1 MTSRSRRVA
10 AAGVTSALALTLSG
24 VFAPA
29 AFATE
34 GDTVAPTSGAEFDA
48 TAQALIST
56 DGVEAVAS
64 DGEGNVV
71 LFVTEA
77 QDELDAQAQSFIDGT
92 SNVEIR
98 VLDAPF
104 EARAANDV
112 VGGAGYF
119 SVVNPDDEGGF
130 LCSIGFSAWSP
141 TGAPAVVTA
150 GHCNEDGAA
159 ALSLLTDPEGDPAGR
174 GVAPDDNSQVSII
187 AGLGE
192 LAFTQYG
199 GPGNTPGTAGDINSI
214 DFAVIDVLNEDLN
227 LKPEVT
233 DWTTPSDLS
242 QSTIPVTSVG
252 SATVGAEIARSGRST
267 GFHTGTVDA
276 VEGWASVSGRQV
288 YGFGAFAN
296 SYQGDSGGAIIQGN
310 AAIGV
315 LSGGGLVDG
324 QDYIWGADLQ
334 AGLARAGGY
343 TVALHIDAPALVSPV
358 NGGNVETG
366 AAITGTGPADSVL
379 TVTPEEGPSFDVNVD
394 AAGNFSFLAPDEV
407 GTYAF
412 SAFATKGFDVSDS
425 ASFSIDV
432 VAAPLYAPIITNPAN
447 GAQVVTE
454 LTAVTGTGEAGA
466 TVTLE
471 GDVEG
476 TATVAADGTWSIPAD
491 LGYGSYEIVATQTR
505 DDIVSDPAASAFSVV
520 PAAPAITDPANGTT
534 FAHGFAPTKVSGTG
548 IDGATVSVGIG
559 KGQSGELLGEV
570 VVENGTWSIA
580 IPSALAAGDY
590 VAFAEQA
597 IDGQTSAGATSAFA
611 VAAPVPAPAGNGG
624 GDLAETGVGPYL
636 PYLGGSAILLLL
648 LGGAFVI
655 TRRKA
660 ANAS

>member
-48 TAQALIST
+48 TAKALIAT

-64 DGEGNVV
+64 DADGNVV

-77 QDELDAQAQSFIDGT
+77 VADLDDSAESFITGT
-92 SNVEIR
+92 SNVEVR

-119 SVVNPDDEGGF
+119 SSVNPGDAAGF

-141 TGAPAVVTA
+141 TGDPAVVTA
-150 GHCNEDGAA
+150 GHCNNDGAA
-159 ALSLLTDPEGDPAGR
+159 AYSALTLPTGDPAG
-174 GVAPDDNSQVSII
+174 GGDFEDNLDVEVVAE
-187 AGLGE
+187 LGT
-192 LAFTQYG
+192 LAFSQYG
-199 GPGNTPGTAGDINSI
+199 GPGNTAGAAGDINSI
-214 DFAVIDVLNEDLN
+214 DFAVIDVTNDDLN

-242 QSTIPVTSVG
+242 ESTIPVTSVG
-252 SATVGAEIARSGRST
+252 SAVAGAEIARSGRST
-267 GFHTGTVDA
+267 GFHTGTVD
-276 VEGWASVSGRQV
+276 VVQGWGNVSGREV
-288 YGFGAFAN
+288 YGFGAFAT
-296 SYQGDSGGAIIQGN
+296 SYQGDSGGSIIQGN

-315 LSGGGLVDG
+315 LSGGGVVDG

-366 AAITGTGPADSVL
+366 AAITGTAPADSV
-379 TVTPEEGPSFDVNVD
+379 VTIDPAEGDSFDVNAD
-394 AAGNFSFLAPDEV
+394 ASGNFSFAAPDEV

-432 VAAPLYAPIITNPAN
+432 VAAPLYAPVITNPAN

-548 IDGATVSVGIG
+548 IDGATVTVGIG
-559 KGQSGELLGEV
+559 SGQSGDTLGEV

-590 VAFAEQA
+590 VAYAEQT
-597 IDGQTSAGATSAFA
+597 IDGQASAGVTSAFA
-611 VAAPVPAPAGNGG
+611 VAAPAPAPAGNGG

>member
-64 DGEGNVV
+64 DADGNVV

-77 QDELDAQAQSFIDGT
+77 EDELDAQAQSFIDGT

-104 EARAANDV
+104 AARAANDV
-112 VGGAGYF
+112 VGGAGYL
-119 SVVNPDDEGGF
+119 SVENPGDRGGF
-130 LCSIGFSAWSP
+130 LCSIGFSAWSAA
-141 TGAPAVVTA
+141 GDPAVVTA
-150 GHCNEDGAA
+150 GHCNDDGATPY
-159 ALSLLTDPEGDPAGR
+159 SGLTLPTSDTAG
-174 GVAPDDNSQVSII
+174 GGTGSVIVYED
-187 AGLGE
+187 LGE
-192 LAFTQYG
+192 LAFSQYG
-199 GPGNTPGTAGDINSI
+199 GTGNSTGAAGDPNSI
-214 DFAVIDVLNEDLN
+214 DFAVIDVLNDDLN

-233 DWTTPSDLS
+233 DWTTTSDLS
-242 QSTIPVTSVG
+242 ESTIPVTSVG
-252 SATVGAEIARSGRST
+252 TATAGAEIARSGRTT

-276 VEGWASVSGRQV
+276 VGGWANVDGRYV
-288 YGFGAFAN
+288 YGFSAFAV
-296 SYQGDSGGAIIQGN
+296 SDEGDSGGAIIQGN
-310 AAIGV
+310 TAVGV
-315 LSGGGLVDG
+315 LSGGTTLTDG
-324 QDYIWGADLQ
+324 TNLIWGADLQ
-334 AGLARAGGY
+334 AGLALAGGY

-366 AAITGTGPADSVL
+366 AAITGTAPADSV
-379 TVTPEEGPSFDVNVD
+379 VTIDPAEGDSFDVNAD
-394 AAGNFSFLAPDEV
+394 ASGNFSFAAPDEV

-432 VAAPLYAPIITNPAN
+432 VAAPLYAPVITNPAN

-476 TATVAADGTWSIPAD
+476 TAVVAADGTWSIPAD

-548 IDGATVSVGIG
+548 IDGATVTVGIG
-559 KGQSGELLGEV
+559 TGNSGEVLGDV

-590 VAFAEQA
+590 IAFAEQT

-611 VAAPVPAPAGNGG
+611 VAAPAPAPAGNGG
-624 GDLAETGVGPYL
+624 GDGLANTGVGPYL